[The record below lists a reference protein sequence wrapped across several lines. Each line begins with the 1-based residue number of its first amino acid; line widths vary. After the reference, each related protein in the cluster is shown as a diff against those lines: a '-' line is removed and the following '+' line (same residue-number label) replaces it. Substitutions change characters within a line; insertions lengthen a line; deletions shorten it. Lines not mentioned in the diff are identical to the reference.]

1 LQKEAARLQSFPD
14 CFELVGIETT
24 CFNQVGNAVRLF
36 FAFHLARSV
45 RDYLKS
51 DFWFSVNEI
60 EKHQLSIQS
69 SLPL

>member
-1 LQKEAARLQSFPD
+1 M
-14 CFELVGIETT
+14 GIETT
-24 CFNQVGNAVRLF
+24 CFNQVGNAVRPF